1 MLRGCITEKCKM
13 ITVTHYSVTQD
24 CMFIKLHTMYFP
36 STIVTLLSK
45 VKHCDGKDHN
55 AMLILPVNEF
65 TAASSMYPADVNN
78 PTCTLCCTVFFFLL
92 CNTVK
97 YIYTMTL
104 CDAEVT

>member
-1 MLRGCITEKCKM
+1 
-13 ITVTHYSVTQD
+13 
-24 CMFIKLHTMYFP
+24 MFIKLHTMYFP

>member
-1 MLRGCITEKCKM
+1 M

-45 VKHCDGKDHN
+45 VKHN

-65 TAASSMYPADVNN
+65 TAASSMYSADVNN
-78 PTCTLCCTVFFFLL
+78 PTCTLCCTVFFF
-92 CNTVK
+92 
-97 YIYTMTL
+97 
-104 CDAEVT
+104 

>member
-1 MLRGCITEKCKM
+1 
-13 ITVTHYSVTQD
+13 
-24 CMFIKLHTMYFP
+24 MFIKLHTMYFP

-78 PTCTLCCTVFFFLL
+78 PTCTLCCTVFFFLTL
-92 CNTVK
+92 QYSQI
-97 YIYTMTL
+97 YIYNDSL
-104 CDAEVT
+104 

>member
-1 MLRGCITEKCKM
+1 M

-24 CMFIKLHTMYFP
+24 WMFIKLHTMYFP

-45 VKHCDGKDHN
+45 VKYCDGKDHN

-78 PTCTLCCTVFFFLL
+78 PTCTLCCTGFFFLTL
-92 CNTVK
+92 QYSQI